1 MAMIKR
7 WVILSILLC
16 VSFVALWASRG
27 NFYVVVVG
35 VSDYQSI
42 PSLLLP
48 ERDAQMIA
56 ALYKKQTNNV
66 ILLTDKYA
74 TKRRILQSLKQQ
86 FSRAQEEDM
95 VVLAFSGHGYP
106 GGICPYDMTKNI
118 DSGISYKDIQAI
130 LKQTKAKKK
139 MVWADACFSGGLRIK
154 GHSDSYP
161 DGNVD
166 IVFFLSSR
174 ANETSIENPFM
185 TNGLFTTYLVR
196 GLRGGADAN
205 QDRKITAKE
214 LFEFVHKRVVDK
226 SDGKQHPV
234 IWGNFA
240 DDYVVMDWS
249 R

>member
-1 MAMIKR
+1 MIKR
-7 WVILSILLC
+7 WGILSILLC
-16 VSFVALWASRG
+16 MSFVTLWASRG
-27 NFYVVVVG
+27 IFYVVVVG

-56 ALYKKQTNNV
+56 ALYKRQTTNV
-66 ILLTDKYA
+66 ILLTGKYA
-74 TKRRILQSLKQQ
+74 TKKRILQSLKLQ
-86 FSRAQEEDM
+86 FSRAQKEDM

-106 GGICPYDMTKNI
+106 GGFCPYDMTQNI
-118 DSGISYKDIQAI
+118 GSGISYEEIQAI
-130 LKQTKAKKK
+130 LKQSKAKKK

-154 GHSDSYP
+154 GSSTRFP
-161 DGNVD
+161 DENVD

-174 ANETSIENPFM
+174 TNETSIENPFM

-196 GLRGGADAN
+196 GLRGGADVN
-205 QDRKITAKE
+205 QDKKITAKE
-214 LFEFVHKRVVDK
+214 LFEFVHKRVLNK
-226 SDGKQHPV
+226 SGGKQHPV

-240 DDYVVMDWS
+240 DDYVVMDWN